1 MLLPVIFIAITEILG
16 LKRSGNILK
25 IEPRVPSSWKE
36 FEVSFKYIDTLYEIK
51 VKFGEKSDIVID
63 EDRIDE
69 NFITLKNDK
78 RLHAVIV
85 NIRR

>member
-1 MLLPVIFIAITEILG
+1 MEKLW
-16 LKRSGNILK
+16 SY
-25 IEPRVPSSWKE
+25 
-36 FEVSFKYIDTLYEIK
+36 FKYIDTLYEIK

-63 EDRIDE
+63 ESRIDE